1 MRFINRGAE
10 AKIYADKLFGKP
22 IIIKRR
28 EAKKYRVKE
37 LDEKLRKT
45 RTITEARILLRARS
59 SVPVPRVFN
68 VGAFEI
74 WMEFL
79 KGKLLRDT
87 KAPCKK
93 VYRQVGQM
101 WAALHKLQIAH
112 GDFTPANIMVSGNK
126 LWVIDFGLSSI
137 SLDVEEYAID
147 LLLMKKA
154 AGPHFRDVLKGYM
167 AFGQWEPV
175 VERMREVAARA
186 RYAER
191 NVKAKS

>member
-1 MRFINRGAE
+1 MKFINRGAE

-22 IIIKRR
+22 SIIKRR

-45 RTITEARILLRARS
+45 RTMTEARILLRARS

-68 VGAFEI
+68 VGKFDI

-87 KAPCKK
+87 KAPGKK

-101 WAALHKLQIAH
+101 LAALHKLQIAH
-112 GDFTPANIMVSGNK
+112 GDFTPANIIVSGDN
-126 LWVIDFGLSSI
+126 LWVIDFGLASI
-137 SLDVEEYAID
+137 SPDVEEYAID
-147 LLLMKKA
+147 LLLIKKA
-154 AGPHFRDVLKGYM
+154 VGPHFKDVLGGYT
-167 AFGQWEPV
+167 AFGQWKPV
-175 VERMREVAARA
+175 VERMKEIAARA

-191 NVKAKS
+191 NVKTKG